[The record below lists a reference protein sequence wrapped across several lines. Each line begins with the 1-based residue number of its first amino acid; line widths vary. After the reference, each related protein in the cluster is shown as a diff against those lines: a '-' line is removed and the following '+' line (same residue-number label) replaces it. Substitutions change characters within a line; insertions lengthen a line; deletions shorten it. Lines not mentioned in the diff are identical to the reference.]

1 MDDSEVHAIKY
12 MQCTIADTCAAHLSL
27 CQGQRRE
34 RGERRGQCSSAT
46 QISWEIAEI
55 ISLGGFQE
63 ILAVMPESGEIAD
76 PLGDSTKKAQAKML
90 KKATGGRGIAFA
102 AGKGKQADHDDAD
115 SDESESDGEFAPG
128 SLPSLAMPRAA
139 TRARQAP
146 RGPHVYMN

>member
-1 MDDSEVHAIKY
+1 
-12 MQCTIADTCAAHLSL
+12 
-27 CQGQRRE
+27 
-34 RGERRGQCSSAT
+34 
-46 QISWEIAEI
+46 
-55 ISLGGFQE
+55 
-63 ILAVMPESGEIAD
+63 MPESGEIAD
-76 PLGDSTKKAQAKML
+76 PLGDNTKKAQAKML

-102 AGKGKQADHDDAD
+102 AGKGKQADDDDAD